1 MIRHL
6 SLEQVVSLHQ
16 SLIGHLQADPGV
28 RDLAALESAV
38 ARPTLSFDGEDLY
51 PTVEAKAGALLH
63 ALVTEAPFFTA
74 NQGTALLAAEVFLQA
89 NGRTLEASDRDLER
103 LVGLVATGQL
113 SIEAITI
120 WLAQRTGAR

>member
-51 PTVEAKAGALLH
+51 PTVEAKAAALLH

-89 NGRTLEASDRDLER
+89 NGRTLEVSDRDLER

>member
-51 PTVEAKAGALLH
+51 PTVEAKAAALLH